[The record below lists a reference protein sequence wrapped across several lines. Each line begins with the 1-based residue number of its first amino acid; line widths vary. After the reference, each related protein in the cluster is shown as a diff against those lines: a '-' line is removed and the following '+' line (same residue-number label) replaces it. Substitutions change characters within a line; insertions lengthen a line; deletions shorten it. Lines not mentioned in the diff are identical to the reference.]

1 MKRLVFIITTVL
13 VLISGAFAQSNP
25 NPNPNPNEEQ
35 QNQLVENL
43 AEKLYGLAEA
53 QLNAIQSIIEDP
65 SYYTYQK
72 PTLTPGERKV
82 NNGISMSD
90 GVHAIYCRH
99 LDEFCFL
106 TIEQGSIEMV
116 TPNDEVVYQGWIV
129 DKYCVELDDGSRY
142 LKITFLNGTYYEDIY
157 ISYYINADPET
168 GAKKVAKYYG
178 KPVYYMD

>member
-1 MKRLVFIITTVL
+1 MKRLVVILTI
-13 VLISGAFAQSNP
+13 LILISSGAFAQNQ

-35 QNQLVENL
+35 QSQLAENL
-43 AEKLYGLAEA
+43 AERLYSLTEA
-53 QLNAIQSIIEDP
+53 QLKAVQSLIEDP

-82 NNGISMSD
+82 NGGVSMSD

-99 LDEFCFL
+99 LDKFCFL

-116 TPNDEVVYQGWIV
+116 TSNDEVPYSGWII

-142 LKITFLNGTYYEDIY
+142 LKITFLNGTYYESIY
-157 ISYYINADPET
+157 VTYYINTDPNT
-168 GAKKVAKYYG
+168 GANQIAKYNG
-178 KPVYYMD
+178 QPVYYID